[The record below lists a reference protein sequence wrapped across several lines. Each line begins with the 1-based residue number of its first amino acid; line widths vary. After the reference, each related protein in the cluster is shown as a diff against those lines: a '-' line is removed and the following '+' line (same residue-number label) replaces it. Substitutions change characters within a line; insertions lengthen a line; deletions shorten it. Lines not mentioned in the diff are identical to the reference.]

1 MSINSIERPIE
12 QPIEQR
18 NTGKGNANAVLTFGV
33 ELNNRQRN
41 LLEKLPEFDSR
52 VTVDKKSINM
62 ADLSALTA
70 YTGDE
75 FAMFTKG
82 NERLIFRGN
91 SYMVNIGI
99 ETAKTLSESGYK
111 WSGHTHPGTDFL
123 CMQPSDGDYSILYCF
138 NQESTVIYNSKGNF
152 RTFNKRSC

>member
-33 ELNNRQRN
+33 ELNNRQKK

-99 ETAKTLSESGYK
+99 ETAKTLAESGYR
-111 WSGHTHPGTDFL
+111 WSGHTHPGTDFNCL
-123 CMQPSDGDYSILYCF
+123 TSSLGDRKILECF
-138 NQESTVIYNSKGNF
+138 SQKISVIYNSKGQYL
-152 RTFNKRSC
+152 TFEKEE